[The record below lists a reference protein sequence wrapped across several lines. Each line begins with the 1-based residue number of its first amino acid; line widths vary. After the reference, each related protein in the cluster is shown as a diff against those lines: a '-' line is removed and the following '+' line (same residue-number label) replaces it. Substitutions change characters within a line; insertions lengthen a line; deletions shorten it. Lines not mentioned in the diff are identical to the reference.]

1 MTIASPL
8 QYHMNDLV
16 YYLGLSV
23 GGTLEKQIS
32 IMERMAAMAT
42 GMTISGGNT
51 ESAIQARAD
60 VREFTEAVMF
70 LRQRYFPAM
79 DSNPYL
85 VQPTRRMKIAV
96 NVVSARAFFL
106 VNEYKLITGS
116 LIRTRLLSHFGKDR
130 YMGEIDDGS
139 P

>member
-1 MTIASPL
+1 MPTPSPL

-23 GGTLEKQIS
+23 GGNLDKQIS

-42 GMTISGGNT
+42 GMTMKGDDKT
-51 ESAIQARAD
+51 QTDIQ
-60 VREFTEAVMF
+60 EFTEAVMF
-70 LRQRYFPAM
+70 LRNHYFPAM

-85 VQPTRRMKIAV
+85 VPQTRRMKIAV

-106 VNEYKLITGS
+106 VDEYKLITGGILRS
-116 LIRTRLLSHFGKDR
+116 KLLSYFGKDR
-130 YMGEIDDGS
+130 YLGDIVDVPE
-139 P
+139 

>member
-1 MTIASPL
+1 
-8 QYHMNDLV
+8 MNDLV

-23 GGTLEKQIS
+23 GGSLDKQIS

-42 GMTISGGNT
+42 GMTLKAQPEIK
-51 ESAIQARAD
+51 AD

-70 LRQRYFPAM
+70 LRNRYFPAM

-85 VQPTRRMKIAV
+85 VPQTRRMKIAV

-106 VNEYKLITGS
+106 VDEYKLITGS
-116 LIRTRLLSHFGKDR
+116 LIRTKLLSHFGKDR

-139 P
+139 S

>member
-1 MTIASPL
+1 MAIASPL

-23 GGTLEKQIS
+23 GGSLEKQIS

-42 GMTISGGNT
+42 GMTLKAQP
-51 ESAIQARAD
+51 EVKAE

-70 LRQRYFPAM
+70 LRNRYFPAM

-85 VQPTRRMKIAV
+85 VPQTRRMKIAV
-96 NVVSARAFFL
+96 NVVSARGFFL
-106 VNEYKLITGS
+106 VDEYKLITGS

-139 P
+139 S

>member
-1 MTIASPL
+1 MGIASPL

-23 GGTLEKQIS
+23 GGSLEKQIS

-42 GMTISGGNT
+42 GMTLKAQP
-51 ESAIQARAD
+51 EVKAE

-70 LRQRYFPAM
+70 LRNRYFPAM

-85 VQPTRRMKIAV
+85 VPPTRRMKIAV
-96 NVVSARAFFL
+96 NVVSARGFFL
-106 VNEYKLITGS
+106 VDEYKLITGS
-116 LIRTRLLSHFGKDR
+116 LIRTRLQSHFGKDR
-130 YMGEIDDGS
+130 YLGELEDAL
-139 P
+139 

>member
-23 GGTLEKQIS
+23 GGSLDKQIS

-42 GMTISGGNT
+42 GMTLKAQPEIK
-51 ESAIQARAD
+51 AD

-70 LRQRYFPAM
+70 LRNRYFPAM

-85 VQPTRRMKIAV
+85 VPQTRRMKIAV

-106 VNEYKLITGS
+106 VDEYKLITGS

-139 P
+139 S

>member
-1 MTIASPL
+1 
-8 QYHMNDLV
+8 MNDLV

-23 GGTLEKQIS
+23 GGSLDKQIS

-42 GMTISGGNT
+42 GMTLKAQPEIK
-51 ESAIQARAD
+51 AD

-70 LRQRYFPAM
+70 LRNRYFPAM

-85 VQPTRRMKIAV
+85 VPQTRRMKIAV

-106 VNEYKLITGS
+106 VDEYKLITGS

-139 P
+139 S

>member
-1 MTIASPL
+1 
-8 QYHMNDLV
+8 MNDLV

-23 GGTLEKQIS
+23 GGSLEKQIS

-42 GMTISGGNT
+42 GMTIKAPAET
-51 ESAIQARAD
+51 RAD
-60 VREFTEAVMF
+60 VREFTDAVML
-70 LRQRYFPAM
+70 LRNRYFPAM

-106 VNEYKLITGS
+106 VDEYKLITGS
-116 LIRTRLLSHFGKDR
+116 LIRTKLISHFGKDR
-130 YMGEIDDGS
+130 YLGELEDVS
-139 P
+139 S

>member
-1 MTIASPL
+1 MGIASPL

-23 GGTLEKQIS
+23 GGSLEKQIS

-42 GMTISGGNT
+42 GMTLKAQP
-51 ESAIQARAD
+51 EVKAE

-70 LRQRYFPAM
+70 LRNRYFPAM

-85 VQPTRRMKIAV
+85 VPPTRRMKIAV
-96 NVVSARAFFL
+96 NVVSAREFFL
-106 VNEYKLITGS
+106 VDEYKLITGS
-116 LIRTRLLSHFGKDR
+116 LIRTRLQSHFGKDR
-130 YMGEIDDGS
+130 YLGELEDAL
-139 P
+139 

>member
-23 GGTLEKQIS
+23 GGSLEKQIS

-42 GMTISGGNT
+42 GMTIKAPAET
-51 ESAIQARAD
+51 RAD
-60 VREFTEAVMF
+60 VREFTDAVML
-70 LRQRYFPAM
+70 LRNRYFPAM

-106 VNEYKLITGS
+106 VDEYKLITGS
-116 LIRTRLLSHFGKDR
+116 LIRTKLISHFGKDR
-130 YMGEIDDGS
+130 YLGELEDAS
-139 P
+139 S

>member
-1 MTIASPL
+1 VTIASPL

-23 GGTLEKQIS
+23 GGSLDKQIS

-42 GMTISGGNT
+42 GMTLKAQPEIK
-51 ESAIQARAD
+51 AD

-70 LRQRYFPAM
+70 LRNRYFPAM

-85 VQPTRRMKIAV
+85 VPQTRRMKIAV

-106 VNEYKLITGS
+106 VDEYKLITGS

-139 P
+139 S